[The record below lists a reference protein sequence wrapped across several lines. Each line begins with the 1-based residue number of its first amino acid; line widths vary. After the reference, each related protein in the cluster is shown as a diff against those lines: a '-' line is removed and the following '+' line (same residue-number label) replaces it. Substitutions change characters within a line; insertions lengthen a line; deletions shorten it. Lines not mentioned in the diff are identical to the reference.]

1 MSNWLYSDADI
12 HQDSPVL
19 NHVGEEKHSYI
30 RDQMRCF
37 EIHEKNVFPEGVSNH
52 DAFSE
57 LQRVRDTMVRFK
69 I

>member
-1 MSNWLYSDADI
+1 MNNWLYSDIDI
-12 HQDSPVL
+12 HQDPPVL
-19 NHVGEEKHSYI
+19 NHSGKEKYSYI

-37 EIHEKNVFPEGVSNH
+37 EIHEKNEIPEGISNH

-57 LQRVRDTMVRFK
+57 LQMVRDTMVSFK